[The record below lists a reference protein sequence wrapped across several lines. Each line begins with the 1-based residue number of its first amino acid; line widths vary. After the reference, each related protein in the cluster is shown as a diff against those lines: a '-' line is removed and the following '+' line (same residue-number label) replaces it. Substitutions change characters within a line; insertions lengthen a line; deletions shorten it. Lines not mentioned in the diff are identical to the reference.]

1 MFERVL
7 SLTTNSTF
15 NNQIKCEL
23 ECRWRYKYNETLS
36 SMSVNN
42 LWREST
48 IENMKCVDNAKFGS
62 GQTQNKQF

>member
-7 SLTTNSTF
+7 SLTANYAF

-23 ECRWRYKYNETLS
+23 KCRWRYKYNETLS

-42 LWREST
+42 LWRKAT